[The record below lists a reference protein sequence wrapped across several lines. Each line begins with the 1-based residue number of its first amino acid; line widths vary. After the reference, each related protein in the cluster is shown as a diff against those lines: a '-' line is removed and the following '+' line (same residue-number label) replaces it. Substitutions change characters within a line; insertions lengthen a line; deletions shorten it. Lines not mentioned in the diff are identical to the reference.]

1 MSTELDLAERLNGTD
16 VQEAIAQ
23 TLNVARCHEKGV
35 VGNIALTHRIVAA
48 IQECL
53 AVGVIG
59 NEVVEDPTTTFDAT
73 LVQNDL
79 HIRVMQDVSSAL
91 GSNYEIITHTKHHKL
106 KAHGL
111 VEVVGHAANGTLST
125 AIEKMID
132 QLRTKHGEDEI
143 DFIAEDRVLMF
154 SGLRVE
160 SLSYAVLISYK
171 FVIKHKTGEFIE

>member
-23 TLNVARCHEKGV
+23 TLNIARCHEKGV
-35 VGNIALTHRIVAA
+35 VGNIALTHRIIAA
-48 IQECL
+48 VQECL
-53 AVGVIG
+53 AVGVVS
-59 NEVVEDPTTTFDAT
+59 NEVEEDPASTFADVI
-73 LVQNDL
+73 VQNDL
-79 HIRVMQDVSSAL
+79 HLRVMQDVSSAL
-91 GSNYEIITHTKHHKL
+91 GSNYEIITPAKHHKL

-125 AIEKMID
+125 AIDKMID
-132 QLRTKHGEDEI
+132 QLRTKYGEDEI
-143 DFIAEDRVLMF
+143 KFIAEDRILLF

-171 FVIKHKTGEFIE
+171 FVIKHKTGEYLE